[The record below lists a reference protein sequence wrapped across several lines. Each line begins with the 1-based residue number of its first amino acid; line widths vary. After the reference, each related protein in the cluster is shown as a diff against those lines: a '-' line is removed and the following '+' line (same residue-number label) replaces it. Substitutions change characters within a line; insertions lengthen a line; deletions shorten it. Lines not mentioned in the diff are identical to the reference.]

1 MEVFLGEFA
10 IQAFATLI
18 GAAAAFGL
26 EALRRRHERQDAQ
39 IQQFKAALFV
49 LILHRTFLRTFHA
62 QHLMPRREGPIR
74 SYSLHPILVAPPH
87 ERVDL
92 LALSFLLSSEEGEL
106 LNKLGVA
113 EAQYRSVV
121 ALVEQR
127 NQLHLAFQ
135 ARLQAPG
142 TPEGTVDDIRSTAG
156 KMLSRQLE
164 DLTNELYR
172 TTEHAVGFN
181 RDVYVAAVSSFK
193 RLFPK
198 SSMFGVEDLP
208 LSKSDAA

>member
-1 MEVFLGEFA
+1 LYVTIED
-10 IQAFATLI
+10 Q
-18 GAAAAFGL
+18 
-26 EALRRRHERQDAQ
+26 LRRHMR
-39 IQQFKAALFV
+39 AL
-49 LILHRTFLRTFHA
+49 I
-62 QHLMPRREGPIR
+62 
-74 SYSLHPILVAPPH
+74 YSLSRSSLVAK
-87 ERVDL
+87 E
-92 LALSFLLSSEEGEL
+92 AEL

-127 NQLHLAFQ
+127 NQLHLVFQ
-135 ARLQAPG
+135 ARLQAANAATG
-142 TPEGTVDDIRSTAG
+142 MSEGTLEDVRGVAG
-156 KMLSRQLE
+156 KMLGRQLE

-172 TTEHAVGFN
+172 TTEHAIGFN